1 MALPK
6 EKPMV
11 FLITDEYNEL
21 KSKVHDRLV
30 DMLDLSLIDSLD
42 RHLLKQEIRRLTE
55 RILAEESVDAAQLR
69 GARAVPGG
77 DLQRGPRPGAD

>member
-1 MALPK
+1 MHGKREDARMVVPK

-11 FLITDEYNEL
+11 FLVTDEYNEL

-42 RHLLKQEIRRLTE
+42 RSRVSIISGVTVNASSTRSGEGSTLRPE
-55 RILAEESVDAAQLR
+55 RCL
-69 GARAVPGG
+69 
-77 DLQRGPRPGAD
+77 